1 MRVMTFNIQHCK
13 NYVSKQIDPDVMARA
28 IVELD
33 ADVVGL
39 NEVYGHSSDPDYD
52 AQEKRLASLANYG
65 YSSFAGAIV
74 TSHGSYGNALI
85 SRIPIVS
92 SEVIAIPDPVTKC
105 GKSLYET
112 RCLLRVR
119 LENGVTVL
127 VTHFGLN
134 PDEQRNAVDT
144 VLASLADT
152 RCVLMGDFNVR
163 PDNGALVPIRER
175 MYDAAEAISG
185 EALSFPSDLPDRKI
199 DYIFVSRDLGV
210 TYADIPAVVAS
221 DHRPHVADLRFN
233 RQR

>member
-13 NYVSKQIDPDVMARA
+13 NYVSKQIDPEIMARA

-39 NEVYGHSSDPDYD
+39 NEVYGGSSDPDYD
-52 AQEKRLASLANYG
+52 AQEKQLASLAGYG

-85 SRIPIVS
+85 SRIPIVG

-119 LENGVTVL
+119 LENGVTML

-144 VLASLADT
+144 VLSSLADT

-163 PDNGALVPIRER
+163 PDNAVLSPIRER
-175 MYDAAEAISG
+175 LYDASDAIAM
-185 EALSFPSDLPDRKI
+185 EALSFPSDRPDRKI
-199 DYIFVSRDLGV
+199 DYIFVSRDIGV
-210 TYADIPAVVAS
+210 TYADIPDVVAS
-221 DHRPHVADLRFN
+221 DHRPHVADLRLL
-233 RQR
+233 R